1 MDQRPVLAQRWVF
14 ATLCEQGKPVTFA
27 ELHLLAEPDVTL
39 RLALR
44 GASLERSLRRALNHM
59 IRDKTVMALGS
70 GQGSDPY
77 RYAINSLLTA
87 LTDYDGPR

>member
-27 ELHLLAEPDVTL
+27 ELRTLAEPDATL

-44 GASLERSLRRALNHM
+44 DASLERSLRRALNGM
-59 IRDKTVMALGS
+59 IRDKTVIALGA
-70 GQGSDPY
+70 GGRADPY
-77 RYAINSLLTA
+77 RYAINSLMTT